1 MSKIAILWNSRSER
15 DWKNALEHYWDY
27 VRPENIKLER
37 NLNELKLEEIAGLD
51 QIEWFNFLH
60 EKYFRWKYTAPNRY
74 VTTTMSLKR
83 YIDSNKLENLFQIK
97 QRLLN
102 LNLSDIRDSLKTAHE
117 IYGLGIAGASG
128 LLSLMYPHYFATV
141 DQFAIKALREI
152 PELSENQEIEMMNP
166 DNITLKNGIILISLI
181 RRKAKDNNSI
191 FNSEFWTPR
200 KIDMIL
206 WATRE

>member
-1 MSKIAILWNSRSER
+1 
-15 DWKNALEHYWDY
+15 
-27 VRPENIKLER
+27 
-37 NLNELKLEEIAGLD
+37 LD
-51 QIEWFNFLH
+51 QLGWFKFLH

-74 VTTTMSLKR
+74 ITTTRSLKR
-83 YIDSNKLENLFQIK
+83 YKDLNQLENLFQIK

-102 LNLSDIRDSLKTAHE
+102 LDLSDIRNSLMTANE

-128 LLSLMYPHYFATV
+128 LLSLMYPYAFATV

-152 PELSENQEIEMMNP
+152 PDLPENQELKMMNP

-181 RRKAKDNNSI
+181 RQKAKDNNDI
-191 FNSEFWTPR
+191 FSSEFWTPR

-206 WATRE
+206 